1 MVNLKVK
8 VKPKVS
14 SVKLK
19 VKASSIKQ
27 SSIKPFNIEK
37 YKKKQTK
44 KNIIA
49 GLTAL
54 GLTGTAAAIAYILY
68 KNKNKT
74 KQRQINN

>member
-1 MVNLKVK
+1 MVK

-37 YKKKQTK
+37 YKKKQYK
-44 KNIIA
+44 KNVIKTIA
-49 GLTAL
+49 GVL
-54 GLTGTAAAIAYILY
+54 GVTGTTAVAYFLY
-68 KNKNKT
+68 KKRLND

>member
-1 MVNLKVK
+1 MVKVK

-14 SVKLK
+14 SIKLQ

-44 KNIIA
+44 KNIIKTIA
-49 GLTAL
+49 GVL
-54 GLTGTAAAIAYILY
+54 GVTGTAAVAYFLY
-68 KNKNKT
+68 KNRT
-74 KQRQINN
+74 KQKQINN